1 MDKRNSEET
10 KKAILE
16 AARQLV
22 CEYEDLNQVTA
33 REITKRAG
41 VNLAMINYCFG
52 SKEALFYEVFE
63 KMKEEAAKENPYFYE
78 IIHSKRSPKEKLI
91 ELHVEATK
99 FMLEHLSMCRAVM
112 KYILLERP
120 VDGDRGSL
128 IYIMAH
134 FNGKK
139 SEGECRRIAFELS
152 GLHELLILRAEELE
166 EVCGVDLKDE
176 KVVRKIVTEHVERYL
191 PG

>member
-10 KKAILE
+10 KNAIL
-16 AARQLV
+16 AAAIELV
-22 CEYEDLNQVTA
+22 CECSDVGEVTA

-52 SKEALFYEVFE
+52 SKEALIYEVFDR
-63 KMKEEAAKENPYFYE
+63 MKKEAAKENPNFYK
-78 IIHSKRSPKEKLI
+78 IIHSKLSPKEKLI

-99 FMLEHLSMCRAVM
+99 FMLEHLSICRAVM

-120 VDGDRGSL
+120 LDGDRGSL

-134 FNGKK
+134 FDGKK
-139 SEGECRRIAFELS
+139 SEGECRRIAYELS
-152 GLHELLILRAEELE
+152 GLHELLILRSKELKE
-166 EVCGVDLKDE
+166 ICGTDLKDE
-176 KVVRKIVTEHVERYL
+176 KVLRKIVTEHVERYL
-191 PG
+191 T